1 MKDFLLR
8 VLDPKS
14 KIGVM
19 DLYNDPFVKGELLK
33 KKGEKISLGQN
44 IMMSSPEKYYTTSTQ
59 NQYTSPNSQPAQY
72 NSSPNKVAMKSNNNY
87 LILPLNQASNSQP
100 IKPLIKLSSS

>member
-1 MKDFLLR
+1 MKEFLLR

-19 DLYNDPFVKGELLK
+19 DLYNDPFVKEELLK
-33 KKGEKISLGQN
+33 RKGEKISLGQN

-59 NQYTSPNSQPAQY
+59 NQYTSSNTQQVQY

-87 LILPLNQASNSQP
+87 IILPLNQATNSQP
-100 IKPLIKLSSS
+100 VKPLIKLSSS

>member
-33 KKGEKISLGQN
+33 RKGEIRFPWDK
-44 IMMSSPEKYYTTSTQ
+44 T
-59 NQYTSPNSQPAQY
+59 
-72 NSSPNKVAMKSNNNY
+72 
-87 LILPLNQASNSQP
+87 
-100 IKPLIKLSSS
+100 